1 MGAGSG
7 AGWFIGAPSP
17 IPRREPPGN
26 ELGCS
31 MPSADIPIP
40 RVLVDVPVG
49 VTAAVAGAAVAI
61 SLGTTRIAI
70 NT

>member
-1 MGAGSG
+1 
-7 AGWFIGAPSP
+7 
-17 IPRREPPGN
+17 
-26 ELGCS
+26 
-31 MPSADIPIP
+31 MPSADIPNP